1 MNIIDLL
8 RNNAE
13 KYPAK
18 IGFID
23 EENEIT
29 FQKMLKS
36 VEKFS
41 SSELLKNKNQT
52 IGLILENSIEGIIAY
67 LGIINSG
74 KIVHIIPPNITE
86 KNFINQIK
94 SSNPSAIICS
104 EKNQTNFS
112 NFNHK
117 DVPMY
122 TNEEIISK
130 STIQEKIPDI
140 NKIAYLIYTSGTTS
154 EPKGVPISHE
164 MIEFTTKNIV
174 KILGYSKNDIDLT
187 PLPLYHSFGLGCL
200 HTSIYVGSTFVLL
213 KNANNLENILNSLKK
228 FNITT
233 LAAVPATLTKILRFE
248 NQYLKEKFSNIRLV
262 ITNSTSIPKNTVNDL
277 KTILEN
283 RKLATYYGLTEA
295 SRSTFMIFNENSKLD
310 ESVGKPAPGVKIKIK
325 KIDKK
330 LEIGEIF
337 VQGKNVI
344 KNYWDNSI
352 ADKNLEDGWLQ
363 TNDIGYLD
371 NDENLFLVGRND
383 DLINIGGEKVI
394 PSEIEEI
401 IKQIPEIEDAV
412 AFGIDNKI
420 FGKTIKVNVI
430 KKKNSNLEKIKILS
444 YCLKNLEKFKIPS
457 KIEFVDKIPKN
468 EYGKVKR
475 SILK

>member
-86 KNFINQIK
+86 KNFISQIK

-112 NFNHK
+112 NFNDK
-117 DVPMY
+117 DIPIY

-200 HTSIYVGSTFVLL
+200 HTSIYVGSTFILL

-228 FNITT
+228 FNATT
-233 LAAVPATLTKILRFE
+233 LAAVPATLTKLLRFE

-277 KTILEN
+277 KAILEN

-310 ESVGKPAPGVKIKIK
+310 ESVGKSAPGVKIKIK
-325 KIDKK
+325 KLDKK
-330 LEIGEIF
+330 LDVGEIII
-337 VQGKNVI
+337 QGENVI
-344 KNYWDNSI
+344 KNYWKNPT
-352 ADKNLEDGWLQ
+352 ADKNLENGWLQ

-371 NDENLFLVGRND
+371 NNENLFLVGRND
-383 DLINIGGEKVI
+383 DVINIGGEKVI
-394 PSEIEEI
+394 PNEIEEI
-401 IKQIPEIEDAV
+401 IKQIPEIEDVV
-412 AFGIDNKI
+412 AFGINNEI
-420 FGKTIKVNVI
+420 FGKTIKINVI
-430 KKKNSNLEKIKILS
+430 KKKNSNLDKIKILS

-457 KIEFVDKIPKN
+457 KIEFVEKIPKN

-475 SILK
+475 SMLK

>member
-1 MNIIDLL
+1 MNIIDSL
-8 RNNAE
+8 RNNVK
-13 KYPAK
+13 KYPSK

-23 EENEIT
+23 EENKVT
-29 FQKMLKS
+29 FQEMLDC
-36 VEKFS
+36 VEEFS
-41 SSELLKNKNQT
+41 SSELFKNKNQT
-52 IGLILENSIEGIIAY
+52 VGLILENSIEDIIAY

-86 KNFINQIK
+86 KNFINQIN
-94 SSNPSAIICS
+94 SSNPYIVICS
-104 EKNQTNFS
+104 EKNRINFS
-112 NFNHK
+112 NFDIK
-117 DVPMY
+117 DLTIH
-122 TNEEIISK
+122 TNEEIIAK
-130 STIQEKIPDI
+130 SIVQEKIPDI

-174 KILGYSKNDIDLT
+174 KVLEYSKNDIDLT

-213 KNANNLENILNSLKK
+213 KNSNNLENILNSLKK
-228 FNITT
+228 YNTTT
-233 LAAVPATLTKILRFE
+233 LAVVPATLTKFLKFE
-248 NQYLKEKFSNIRLV
+248 KQYLDEKFSNIRLI
-262 ITNSTSIPKNTVNDL
+262 ITNSTSIPKETVNDF
-277 KTILEN
+277 KPIIKN

-310 ESVGKPAPGVKIKIK
+310 ESVGKSAPGVKIKIK
-325 KIDKK
+325 KFDKK
-330 LEIGEIF
+330 LKIGEIII
-337 VQGKNVI
+337 QGKNVI
-344 KNYWDNSI
+344 KNYWDNPT
-352 ADKNLEDGWLQ
+352 ADKNLENGWLQ

-401 IKQIPEIEDAV
+401 IKQIPEIDDVV
-412 AFGIDNKI
+412 AFGIDNEI
-420 FGKTIKVNVI
+420 FGKIIKVNII
-430 KKKNSNLEKIKILS
+430 KKKNSNVHKTKILS

-457 KIEFVDKIPKN
+457 KIEFVEKIPKN

-475 SILK
+475 SMLK